1 MRNLR
6 PGDRVRV
13 SAPGSRFYGA
23 TGHVIGRS
31 ETKSTSGWLIRFTT
45 LGVTANLAA
54 EELDLIA
61 SSRRPA
67 RSAEE
72 SDEPPR

>member
-1 MRNLR
+1 
-6 PGDRVRV
+6 VRV

-31 ETKSTSGWLIRFTT
+31 ETDSTGGWLIRFTT
-45 LGVTANLAA
+45 LGVTVTMAA

-61 SSRRPA
+61 LPQRRPG
-67 RSAEE
+67 RDGEE
-72 SDEPPR
+72 NGRPSH